1 MNANFRRVP
10 MEWFGIHSDL
20 YPFTMF
26 SITHLLVIFVLLI
39 IATCIYIRK
48 DFLKGKDLRRTE
60 LSLAVSLIIIEAL
73 YQLWMVVNDIWHVN
87 QSLPF
92 ELCNIGLILCI
103 LLLLNE
109 KKLIYEL
116 LLFVALLGAS
126 HAILTPELY
135 LGFPHFRFFHFFYT
149 HILMIL
155 TVLYFT
161 WVKGYR
167 PTLHS
172 VGKIIIFLNILLPLI
187 LVVNHMTGGNYMFL
201 RYKPGTSSLLDVLG
215 PHPWYIFSLEL
226 LLVLLSLGVWF
237 IFRDRKGG

>member
-1 MNANFRRVP
+1 
-10 MEWFGIHSDL
+10 MEWFGNNSNI

-26 SITHLLVIFVLLI
+26 SLTHLFVIFVLI
-39 IATCIYIRK
+39 TGAVSIYIGK
-48 DFLKGKDLRRTE
+48 EFLKGKDLRRAE
-60 LSLAVSLIIIEAL
+60 LSLAISLIIIEVL
-73 YQLWMVVNDIWHVN
+73 YHLWMVVNDIWRIN

-103 LLLLNE
+103 LLLFNE

-126 HAILTPELY
+126 HAIITPELY

-149 HILMIL
+149 HILMVL

-161 WVKGYR
+161 WVRGYR
-167 PTLHS
+167 PTLYS
-172 VGKIIIFLNILLPLI
+172 VGKIFIFLNILLPFI
-187 LVVNHMTGGNYMFL
+187 LAVNHMTGGNYMFL
-201 RYKPGTSSLLDVLG
+201 RYKPGTSSLLDYLG

-237 IFRDRKGG
+237 IFRDRKSG